1 MEKDVKKSVKD
12 KKGKSEVSPEPII
25 YIGDNLG
32 LELRKDTVFIG
43 GIPERFNK
51 YFESVP
57 EIKHL
62 FVPLDKLVESK
73 VKLQD
78 STSIECLSNQ
88 AVQEYLRKGV

>member
-1 MEKDVKKSVKD
+1 MENRVEKPVKN
-12 KKGKSEVSPEPII
+12 KKEKSEVSPESII

-57 EIKHL
+57 EIKYL
-62 FVPLDKLVESK
+62 FVPLDKLIESK